1 MGQGAKPETD
11 LREIEPESKCS
22 IVVGRGACTC
32 HIPGNDAAWLDGGSL
47 EQVCFSRCSQ
57 WLRSRVRG
65 GSTSSTAKP
74 GTRSLAAWWSMAT
87 RSYETQTS
95 GSPCFQAE
103 TAFVTPSTACH
114 SRLPEWQQSWRPIV
128 PVR

>member
-1 MGQGAKPETD
+1 MGQGAKPETG

-47 EQVCFSRCSQ
+47 EQGCFSRCLQ
-57 WLRSRVRG
+57 RSRCRVRG
-65 GSTSSTAKP
+65 GSTLSTARP
-74 GTRSLAAWWSMAT
+74 GTRSPAAWWGMAT

-103 TAFVTPSTACH
+103 TAFVTPSTA
-114 SRLPEWQQSWRPIV
+114 SRSLLLE
-128 PVR
+128 